1 MRLVVLPHLIPRVAC
16 PVGVPHDRSIKTA
29 FLKHTKD
36 LIFPVAGMNDAILE
50 IFWSK
55 LFVFHG
61 RSLDTCNR
69 LPACHGW
76 KGSVLN
82 WVPSYDGDYIP
93 VSLYICFLSVKISLS
108 YGVRQGMYSGL
119 IDLYSTL
126 AIPPSHF
133 VRNLIAI
140 FNSQLAMLDQSK
152 TLPTIIFPHQTDF
165 SIQKH
170 PRVYSFLAGPNYKK

>member
-1 MRLVVLPHLIPRVAC
+1 MR
-16 PVGVPHDRSIKTA
+16 
-29 FLKHTKD
+29 
-36 LIFPVAGMNDAILE
+36 
-50 IFWSK
+50 FWKFFDQSY
-55 LFVFHG
+55 FFFHG

-82 WVPSYDGDYIP
+82 WASSYDGDYIP
-93 VSLYICFLSVKISLS
+93 VSLYIWFLSVEISLS
-108 YGVRQGMYSGL
+108 YGVRQGMYSGR

-126 AIPPSHF
+126 AIPRLHF

-152 TLPTIIFPHQTDF
+152 TLPTIIFPHQADF

-170 PRVYSFLAGPNYKK
+170 PRV